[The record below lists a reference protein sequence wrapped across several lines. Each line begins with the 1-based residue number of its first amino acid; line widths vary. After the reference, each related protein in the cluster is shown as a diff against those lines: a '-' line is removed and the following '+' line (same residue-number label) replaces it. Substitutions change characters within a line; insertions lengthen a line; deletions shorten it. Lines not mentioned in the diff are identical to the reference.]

1 MAKKTQ
7 VTMQERL
14 ADTTKRFNEAIVDLV
29 TEMDAAHRCVS
40 GMGHGLGV
48 IKLKN
53 GRRAEVQL
61 HLNTDKDEWIKGK

>member
-1 MAKKTQ
+1 MVDEKNTK
-7 VTMQERL
+7 MQERL
-14 ADTTKRFNEAIVDLV
+14 AQTIERFNKAIVDLV
-29 TEMDAAHRCVS
+29 TEMDGSHRCVT

-61 HLNTDKDEWIKGK
+61 HVNTDKDEWIKGK